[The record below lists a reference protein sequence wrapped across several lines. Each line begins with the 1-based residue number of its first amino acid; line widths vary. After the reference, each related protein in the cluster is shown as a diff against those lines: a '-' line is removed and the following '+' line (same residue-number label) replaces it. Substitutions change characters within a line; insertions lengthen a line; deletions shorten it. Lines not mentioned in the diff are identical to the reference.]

1 MHFEFLIPKRP
12 VSSQTKNRSHLQK
25 WKDYVQAEAA
35 KSWTGVPHS
44 GIDLHLTL
52 VYLCDDSDPVDTD
65 NIIKAI
71 QDALIGLIY
80 ADDRLVTDVEA
91 HRRPL
96 TGTFDL
102 TRCPPV
108 LIQGLTTGA
117 ECVYVRVSNPD
128 SLESYL

>member
-1 MHFEFLIPKRP
+1 MRFEFLIPKRP

-25 WKDYVQAEAA
+25 WKNYVQAEAA
-35 KSWTGVPHS
+35 KSWMDAPRS
-44 GIDLHLTL
+44 DIEIHLML
-52 VYLCDDSDPVDTD
+52 VYLYDSDPVDTD
-65 NIIKAI
+65 NIVKAI
-71 QDALIGLIY
+71 QDALSGLIY
-80 ADDRLVTDVEA
+80 ADDLLITDVEA

-108 LIQGLTTGA
+108 LIQGITTGA
-117 ECVYVRVSNPD
+117 ECVYVRVSNAD